1 MEIYSLKDLES
12 IILNSKMLLAKKS
25 QEQKFLLIDKHNF
38 VLGLILTK
46 NLATDSPF
54 HYFANINSL
63 TLKKA
68 LGDRYYISILNN
80 LETLGFIQKNK
91 SYSSSNFSKSYCIPQ
106 SIIKKN
112 PLISTKVKST
122 SFQKKLKDYIE
133 KEFEEIVKDKLF
145 HKIILNTS
153 KLKMLPEFSH
163 YIPIPKVSEYWINS
177 YGDLINEYEDN
188 STQMFRYD
196 EFANALIR
204 FNNTTALKDIYSDNV
219 FYKPS
224 VVTSGRVYH
233 MVSSIPRLIRHCI
246 RTKNNELLYEIDMSS
261 AQPSLLILEY
271 LKQLKAKTEQCDKEE
286 EKEAIKCLKVFLEGG
301 IYKYVQDN
309 SSCFKELSYTK
320 LKKTILTTLN
330 AENKNSLYNRELLNV
345 FPFFMK
351 WINNI
356 KKVEG
361 YKRVSAIGQT
371 AEANIFVSVYQEID
385 LDVFALIIHDCI
397 LTTKEYTFEIKQ
409 LLMDRVKE
417 LYPEVITND
426 TDLTNLFKTSIV
438 SLTDEQ
444 LPSYQENQFS
454 KIMFEDKN
462 KS

>member
-1 MEIYSLKDLES
+1 MEIYSLKDIES
-12 IILNSKMLLAKKS
+12 IILNSSLLLAKKS
-25 QEQKFLLIDKHNF
+25 QKQKYLLIDKHNF
-38 VLGLILTK
+38 VLNLITAK
-46 NLATDSPF
+46 NVALDNPT
-54 HYFANINSL
+54 HYFSNIKSV
-63 TLKKA
+63 TLKRA
-68 LGDRYYISILNN
+68 LGDRYYISILDN
-80 LETLGFIQKNK
+80 LEQLGLIQINDT
-91 SYSSSNFSKSYCIPQ
+91 YSSDLFSKSYCILK
-106 SIIKKN
+106 SIIEKH
-112 PLISTKVKST
+112 PLIRTEVKSIR
-122 SFQKKLKDYIE
+122 FQKKLKDDIE
-133 KEFEEIVKDKLF
+133 KEFEEINKDPIF
-145 HKIILNTS
+145 HKILVNTS
-153 KLKMLPEFSH
+153 RLKILPEFSY
-163 YIPIPKVSEYWINS
+163 YIPLPVVKEIFENN
-177 YGDLINEYEDN
+177 YGEIITISEDN
-188 STQMFRYD
+188 SIQMFRYD
-196 EFANALIR
+196 EFANALQR
-204 FNNTTALKDIYSDNV
+204 FNETTSLKYIYSDNI
-219 FYKPS
+219 FYRPRR
-224 VVTSGRVYH
+224 VPSGRVYH
-233 MVSSIPRLIRHCI
+233 MVSSIPRLIRHCL

-409 LLMDRVKE
+409 LLMDRLKE
-417 LYPEVITND
+417 LYPEVIKKD

-444 LPSYQENQFS
+444 LPSYQGNQFS

-462 KS
+462 KR